1 MNDVQGVR
9 DPPTRE
15 RLRAEHDALA
25 AALAVRTSIDWARRA
40 FYELFIGL
48 LSVGLTVKLA
58 WDRWGA
64 LRPGVA
70 RKPITGPPVFFWIA
84 TAAAVVLLLLAIRSF
99 VTARRLGRA
108 EDAKWIRYRELRA
121 VLGLDT

>member
-1 MNDVQGVR
+1 MNDVSGAQ
-9 DPPTRE
+9 DAPTRE

-58 WDRWGA
+58 WDRWGT

-70 RKPITGPPVFFWIA
+70 RKPITGPPVFLWIA
-84 TAAAVVLLLLAIRSF
+84 TVVAVALLLLAIRSF
-99 VTARRLGRA
+99 FTARRLGRA
-108 EDAKWIRYRELRA
+108 EDAKWVRYRQIRA